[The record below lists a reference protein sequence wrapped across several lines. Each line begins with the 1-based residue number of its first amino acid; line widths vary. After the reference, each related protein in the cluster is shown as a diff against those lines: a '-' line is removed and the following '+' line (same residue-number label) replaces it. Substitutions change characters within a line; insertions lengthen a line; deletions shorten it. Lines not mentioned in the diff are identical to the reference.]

1 MFYGDIMVCGT
12 PSTDDLP
19 KNFLINNAL
28 EVLEFGAVRDAL
40 LQPVQVFNARDIIS
54 SISPISD
61 ERRLSNLHKET
72 VEAAKFLSEVGD
84 LNFSFSEDLHPIV
97 QRAVMGG
104 VLTPLELIST
114 AEFIE
119 LVSSA
124 KSKLFNNKSF
134 TPTLNDSFSIVANL
148 TSASKEIRLKITP
161 NGELSEAA
169 SPSI

>member
-40 LQPVQVFNARDIIS
+40 LQHVQFFYARDIIS

-84 LNFSFSEDLHPIV
+84 LYFSFSEDLHPIV
-97 QRAVMGG
+97 QRAGMGG
-104 VLTPLELIST
+104 V
-114 AEFIE
+114 
-119 LVSSA
+119 
-124 KSKLFNNKSF
+124 
-134 TPTLNDSFSIVANL
+134 
-148 TSASKEIRLKITP
+148 
-161 NGELSEAA
+161 
-169 SPSI
+169 